1 MTRIDRYLIVLFVRV
16 FLVCF
21 LTLAGLLIVAQIFTN
36 LDELIEYGRIRGS
49 LPLALAEYFG
59 PVLLTIFDRTCALTA
74 LLSLLFVV
82 AWLYRTNEWTAMLAA
97 GVSKARVIRPLL
109 FVCLIVIFASAISR
123 ELWIPKYSHILTRKP
138 QDLQGVERVLPI
150 RPTEDSQYG
159 LLIAGK
165 SIASTSQTI
174 RNPVFVLF
182 GPASSVVGQIQA
194 ESALYQE
201 ASESL
206 PAGYLVQGLGQAKF
220 LQQPSLVVEGLDY
233 LRLPT
238 DTPGL
243 KPDECFIPSSVE
255 FDMLR
260 GSTAKQFASTSD
272 LIWRARNQGDYYG
285 DDLQMLIHQRFMQPF
300 SDATQLLLGLPLVL
314 TSRRRNVVQLTIACL
329 LTFGVFFG
337 ISVSLSML
345 SGSSSW
351 LTPTVATWIP
361 LMLFAPYAYAKTR
374 QALME

>member
-138 QDLQGVERVLPI
+138 QDLQGVERILPI

-220 LQQPSLVVEGLDY
+220 LQQPSVVVEGLDY
-233 LRLPT
+233 LRLPS

>member
-220 LQQPSLVVEGLDY
+220 LQQPSVVVEGLDY
-233 LRLPT
+233 LRLPS

>member
-220 LQQPSLVVEGLDY
+220 LQQPSVVVEGLDY
-233 LRLPT
+233 LRLPS

-351 LTPTVATWIP
+351 LSPTVATWIP

>member
-97 GVSKARVIRPLL
+97 GVSKSRVIRPLL

-194 ESALYQE
+194 ESALYKE

-220 LQQPSLVVEGLDY
+220 LQQPSVVVEGLDY

>member
-194 ESALYQE
+194 ESAIYQE

-220 LQQPSLVVEGLDY
+220 LQQPSVVVEGLDY

-243 KPDECFIPSSVE
+243 KSDECFIPSSVE

>member
-109 FVCLIVIFASAISR
+109 FVCLVVIFASAISR

-220 LQQPSLVVEGLDY
+220 LQQPSVVVEGLDY

>member
-220 LQQPSLVVEGLDY
+220 LQQPSVVVEGLDY

-243 KPDECFIPSSVE
+243 KSDECFIPSSVE

>member
-1 MTRIDRYLIVLFVRV
+1 
-16 FLVCF
+16 
-21 LTLAGLLIVAQIFTN
+21 
-36 LDELIEYGRIRGS
+36 
-49 LPLALAEYFG
+49 
-59 PVLLTIFDRTCALTA
+59 
-74 LLSLLFVV
+74 
-82 AWLYRTNEWTAMLAA
+82 MLAA

-220 LQQPSLVVEGLDY
+220 LQQPSVVVEGLDY
-233 LRLPT
+233 LRLPS

>member
-97 GVSKARVIRPLL
+97 GVSKSRVIRPLL

-194 ESALYQE
+194 ESAIYQE

-220 LQQPSLVVEGLDY
+220 LQQPSVVVEGLDY

>member
-194 ESALYQE
+194 ESAIYQE

-220 LQQPSLVVEGLDY
+220 LQQPSVVVEGLDY